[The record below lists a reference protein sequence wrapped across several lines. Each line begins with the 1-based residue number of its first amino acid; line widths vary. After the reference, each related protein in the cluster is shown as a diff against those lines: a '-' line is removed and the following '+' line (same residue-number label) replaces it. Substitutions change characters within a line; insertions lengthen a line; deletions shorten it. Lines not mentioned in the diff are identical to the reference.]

1 MLVKEKKLVGKFYAQ
16 TEMAQKMAK
25 NKSFRF
31 DLVTERDGKFLLV
44 DGYRV
49 LICTEN
55 PDLPMGG
62 NAPEYY
68 FSQDNDADFKDTSG
82 NFVELEIPYTVEQ
95 IKDWWKWA
103 KPRRIPFSL
112 GVMYSYY
119 SGDKYIAI
127 NGNFLI
133 EAMTLTKSN
142 VIQFTDKGKMRMK
155 SDDGRFTYII
165 MPIVE
170 NIEQPEINKV
180 EHTMTYIE
188 EA

>member
-1 MLVKEKKLVGKFYAQ
+1 
-16 TEMAQKMAK
+16 
-25 NKSFRF
+25 
-31 DLVTERDGKFLLV
+31 
-44 DGYRV
+44 
-49 LICTEN
+49 
-55 PDLPMGG
+55 
-62 NAPEYY
+62 
-68 FSQDNDADFKDTSG
+68 
-82 NFVELEIPYTVEQ
+82 
-95 IKDWWKWA
+95 
-103 KPRRIPFSL
+103 
-112 GVMYSYY
+112 MYSYY

-142 VIQFTDKGKMRMK
+142 VIQFTDKGKMRIK

-188 EA
+188 EV